1 MPAKVSIIP
10 RGRALGGTQQ
20 LPEKERHTYP
30 EEYLKD
36 RLVVMLAGRAAEK
49 TLLGTVSSGAD
60 DDIRQA
66 TALARSMVSRWGMSE
81 QIGPVDMRESE
92 EHPFLGREIAQP
104 RRFSEHSA
112 EAVDRAVQEL
122 LRAAQARAVA
132 LIDGQR
138 PGLDKLITLLESK
151 ETLQRE
157 EIETCL
163 GAVAQAVPRRAARRG
178 APCGRRRCDQ
188 AGPAVSRVAQA
199 GSGVLTGLTRP
210 RRHPGQPTACLRC
223 RVRPSRRR
231 VMRSAVV
238 GAMRRVAGRK

>member
-20 LPEKERHTYP
+20 LPGKERHTYP
-30 EEYLKD
+30 EEFLKD

-49 TLLGTVSSGAD
+49 TLLGAVSSGTD

-66 TALARSMVSRWGMSE
+66 AALARSMVSRWGMPE

-92 EHPFLGREIAQP
+92 EHPFLGREIVQP

-112 EAVDRAVQEL
+112 AAVDRAVQEL
-122 LRAAQARAVA
+122 LRAAQARGVA

-138 PGLDKLITLLESK
+138 PGLDKLIALLESK
-151 ETLQRE
+151 ETLRRE

-163 GAVAQAVPRRAARRG
+163 GAVAQAVPRRAARAARRG

-199 GSGVLTGLTRP
+199 GSGVSTGLTRP
-210 RRHPGQPTACLRC
+210 RRHPGQPTACLCC
-223 RVRPSRRR
+223 RV
-231 VMRSAVV
+231 
-238 GAMRRVAGRK
+238 